1 MTRVLTIALVACL
14 TTSIARAQEPAPA
27 LTLQSATPSRWDVA
41 AHITWL
47 GERRPG
53 PSFSWDRWINVASG
67 GGMVGYYWTPHLKTE
82 LDISTSTDDEIY
94 SIETI
99 ALPGTNTLFPLQ
111 REHTFHVSTASAGLV
126 AQFFE
131 NAWFHPFVSGGM
143 EIVRER
149 EHVETMVPLLPP
161 RTPTPPIATEPET
174 IVRLTARPY
183 VATGFK
189 AYVSERAFIRSDVR
203 TSWSTDG
210 LASLAWH
217 SGVGF
222 DF

>member
-1 MTRVLTIALVACL
+1 MTRVLAIMLTACL
-14 TTSIARAQEPAPA
+14 TASITAAQEPTSAITLVPA
-27 LTLQSATPSRWDVA
+27 APSRWDVA
-41 AHITWL
+41 AHVTWL
-47 GERRPG
+47 GEHRTG

-67 GGMVGYYWTPHLKTE
+67 GGTVGYYWTPHLKTE
-82 LDISTSTDDEIY
+82 LDISTSGEDEIY
-94 SIETI
+94 SIEPI

-111 REHTFHVSTASAGLV
+111 RDHTFRVSTVSVGLV

-149 EHVETMVPLLPP
+149 EHVETTLPIGQP
-161 RTPTPPIATEPET
+161 RAPTPPIVTEPET
-174 IVRLTARPY
+174 LIHHAARPY

-189 AYVSERAFIRSDVR
+189 AYVSERAFIRTDVR

-210 LASLAWH
+210 LAALGWH